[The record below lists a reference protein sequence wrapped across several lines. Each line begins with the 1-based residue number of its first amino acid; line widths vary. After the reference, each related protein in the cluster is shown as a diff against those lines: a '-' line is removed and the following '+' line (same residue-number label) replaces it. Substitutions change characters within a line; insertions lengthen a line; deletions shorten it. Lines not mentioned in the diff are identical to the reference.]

1 MNQRLI
7 AGLAILT
14 LVALALVP
22 RPAAGQRDVPTAT
35 PQRIK
40 LQLNWVPEPE
50 FGGIYQAQIDG
61 TFAKNGLDVQII
73 AGGAGAPTWQLVAN
87 GNVDFAV
94 ASADEVLIARQK
106 QADVVAIFTTYQ
118 TCPQGIMVHAS
129 RKLQSIADIF
139 STPGITLAV
148 EPGLAYVDFL
158 KHKFSFDKIK
168 LVAYD
173 GGPAAFLH
181 DPNFAQQCFITSEP
195 LNAARA
201 GSDPQVFLIAD
212 AGYNPYTGVI
222 ITRGNFLADHPAQVR
237 AMAKSLRQGWQAY
250 LDDPIRA
257 NIAMHALNA
266 DMDLHIFAAAAAVQK
281 PLIQTDETGKS
292 HLGRMTFQRWQTLS
306 KQLVDLGVLKTPPP
320 QTAKCYVNPDS
331 PN

>member
-1 MNQRLI
+1 
-7 AGLAILT
+7 LAILALT
-14 LVALALVP
+14 TLALLP
-22 RPAAGQRDVPTAT
+22 RPAAAHRDAPAANAPPPTKLQ
-35 PQRIK
+35 PVK
-40 LQLNWVPEPE
+40 LQLNWVPEPD
-50 FGGIYQAQIDG
+50 FGGIYQAQVDG

-73 AGGAGAPTWQLVAN
+73 AGGAGAPTWQLVATAQT
-87 GNVDFAV
+87 DFAV

-158 KHKFSFDKIK
+158 KNKFGFDKIK
-168 LVAYD
+168 VVAYD

-195 LNAARA
+195 LAAARA

-212 AGYNPYTGVI
+212 AGYNPYTGVV
-222 ITRGNFLADHPAQVR
+222 ITRGDFLTDHPDEVR
-237 AMAKSLRQGWQAY
+237 AMATSLRQGWQNY
-250 LDDPIRA
+250 LNDPTQA
-257 NIAMHALNA
+257 NIAMHALNN
-266 DMDLHIFAAAAAVQK
+266 DMDLQTFAAAAEVQK
-281 PLIQTDETGKS
+281 PLIQPDEMKKADI
-292 HLGRMTFQRWQTLS
+292 GRMTGHRWQTLE
-306 KQLVDLGVLKTPPP
+306 KQLIDLDVIKSPPP
-320 QTAKCYVNPDS
+320 PVAQCFVNPDS
-331 PN
+331 LR